1 MKLVRLARNVILA
14 RLAWRYIA
22 RRRALAHQRRARR
35 MIAPVLIAGG
45 AGAIWAARRRI
56 LAGARRAMEVATP
69 AATQPAGGIPQGE
82 SLPTPRTPESTESR
96 MRGDGKTPPREPPKK
111 STAATKAQR
120 DPIPSPK
127 KRRRRARQQR
137 AEQREKAERE
147 SAHGGTVKV
156 EIDETPELRA
166 PLGDLK
172 H

>member
-22 RRRALAHQRRARR
+22 RRRALVQQRRARR
-35 MIAPVLIAGG
+35 MMIAPVVIAGG

-56 LAGARRAMEVATP
+56 LAGARRGLEVATP
-69 AATQPAGGIPQGE
+69 AAAQPAGEPPGE
-82 SLPTPRTPESTESR
+82 SLPSPRTPEPAESR
-96 MRGDGKTPPREPPKK
+96 MRGDGNTPPREPSKK
-111 STAATKAQR
+111 STAGTKAHR
-120 DPIPSPK
+120 DPMPSPK

-137 AEQREKAERE
+137 AEQREKAARE
-147 SAHGGTVKV
+147 SAHGGKVKV
-156 EIDETPELRA
+156 EIDENPELRA